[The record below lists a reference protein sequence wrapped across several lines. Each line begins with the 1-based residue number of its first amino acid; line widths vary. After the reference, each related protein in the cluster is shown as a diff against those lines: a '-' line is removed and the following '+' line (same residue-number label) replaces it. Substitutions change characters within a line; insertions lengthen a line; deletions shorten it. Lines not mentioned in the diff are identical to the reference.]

1 MLNIA
6 IIIPAYNEEQT
17 IEATIVD
24 FNSVV
29 PSAAIWVINNR
40 SSDTTEI
47 VAREVLKRLACRGGV
62 INESRPG
69 KGSAVRRGFY
79 CIDADLYVLV
89 DADSTYP
96 AADLHALLTPVQN
109 GAADMVV
116 GDRHAGGYYAR
127 ENKRAL
133 HGFGNRL
140 VRDLVNRLFGAR
152 LSDILSGY
160 RVFSRRFVKTYPIL
174 VDGFEIEIDMT
185 LHALDKR
192 LSILELPIRYRDRPE
207 GSFSKLNTFHD
218 GIKVLRNL
226 FNILRHYR
234 PLLFFGVLALVF
246 SVAGLIIG
254 TSVITEFIRTR
265 YVSHVPLAIL
275 STGIEVIAVVLG
287 AIGLILDSIA
297 HLEKQTFERN
307 LLLFSI
313 DSMPKARVQDG
324 C

>member
-1 MLNIA
+1 LLNIA

-40 SSDTTEI
+40 SSDATEI

-62 INESRPG
+62 INEFRPG

-109 GAADMVV
+109 GMADMVV

-207 GSFSKLNTFHD
+207 GSFSKLNTFLD

-234 PLLFFGVLALVF
+234 PLLFFGALALVF
-246 SVAGLIIG
+246 SVSGLIIG

-297 HLEKQTFERN
+297 HLEKQTFERD

-313 DSMPKARVQDG
+313 DSMPKSRIQDG